1 MILGDFLVNFEWNQ
15 VGLFNVNGNK
25 TSSPVTNGI
34 GQIWFFL
41 IIPFCYSLF
50 ALHLKDERNIS
61 SKNQT
66 NNGETSRNAKWIH
79 VRVRV
84 LGEKGGGGARG
95 LLSPT
100 FRRRDVTCGG
110 RLLIGGR
117 RVGGRASLVDSNVF
131 GCGNIIS
138 RVEHPVLS
146 GAPKHRFNL
155 LNNRRYWIFICL
167 IHQSDDVAY
176 FLGLFKWKWTGVI
189 FARLLL
195 LLFDM
200 QIKMSIGDCNRHSC
214 QWHTILK
221 FVCFFYCLS
230 CVCVS
235 V

>member
-1 MILGDFLVNFEWNQ
+1 MAALLLFLRSVILGDFLVNFEWNQ

-50 ALHLKDERNIS
+50 ALCLKDERNIS

-100 FRRRDVTCGG
+100 FRRRDVTCGVVCWLVAVEWEAG
-110 RLLIGGR
+110 PRWSTR
-117 RVGGRASLVDSNVF
+117 MSLGAGTSSVESNTQF
-131 GCGNIIS
+131 CPEHRNI
-138 RVEHPVLS
+138 V
-146 GAPKHRFNL
+146 
-155 LNNRRYWIFICL
+155 
-167 IHQSDDVAY
+167 
-176 FLGLFKWKWTGVI
+176 
-189 FARLLL
+189 
-195 LLFDM
+195 
-200 QIKMSIGDCNRHSC
+200 SI
-214 QWHTILK
+214 
-221 FVCFFYCLS
+221 Y
-230 CVCVS
+230 
-235 V
+235 